1 MDFGRFFCFGGGA
14 ALVFQKKGYY
24 MASWMIHFRVAQAL
38 LDRKALGEDPALPL
52 TEAFVMGN
60 IAPDS
65 GMPTPEGGY
74 VPDKNTSH
82 FMRRFEGVP
91 AGQNPERCDLHLFSR
106 EWLIPS
112 LRGGDPAAA
121 AFYLGYLCHLVTDN
135 AWVRDF
141 IYPAKL
147 RFASL
152 RLVNGV
158 ETPEGIARFYAFL
171 KRDWYDMDFRFVRHH
186 PDLPAYRL
194 FLEAEDVENRYLPFF
209 PADAFAVKRRE
220 IGDFYR
226 RGAASVEER
235 EVYVSPAEAEEF
247 VTRVTEEITGDF
259 GDLFSLFCAKLTFYS
274 QTPPAFMV

>member
-1 MDFGRFFCFGGGA
+1 
-14 ALVFQKKGYY
+14 
-24 MASWMIHFRVAQAL
+24 MASWMIHFRVADAL
-38 LDRKALGEDPALPL
+38 LGADIWGDAPEAVKAAFALGN
-52 TEAFVMGN
+52 V
-60 IAPDS
+60 APDS
-65 GMPTPEGGY
+65 GAPTPDGGY
-74 VPDKNTSH
+74 APDKNTSH

-91 AGQNPERCDLHLFSR
+91 AGQNPERCDPDLFAK
-106 EWLIPS
+106 EWLIPA
-112 LRGGDPAAA
+112 LEGDDPAAA

-141 IYPAKL
+141 IYPAKVQ
-147 RFASL
+147 FAHL
-152 RLVNGV
+152 RLVDGV
-158 ETPEGIARFYAFL
+158 ETPEGVARFYAFL
-171 KRDWYDMDFRFVRHH
+171 KKDWYDMDFLYINRH
-186 PDLPAYRL
+186 PDLPAYLL

-209 PADAFAVKRRE
+209 PANAFAVKRRE

-274 QTPPAFMV
+274 QNPPACMV

>member
-1 MDFGRFFCFGGGA
+1 
-14 ALVFQKKGYY
+14 
-24 MASWMIHFRVAQAL
+24 
-38 LDRKALGEDPALPL
+38 
-52 TEAFVMGN
+52 
-60 IAPDS
+60 
-65 GMPTPEGGY
+65 
-74 VPDKNTSH
+74 
-82 FMRRFEGVP
+82 MRRFEGVP
-91 AGQNPERCDLHLFSR
+91 AGQNPERCDPHLFSR

-171 KRDWYDMDFRFVRHH
+171 KKDWYDMDFLYLRRH

-194 FLEAEDVENRYLPFF
+194 FLEAPSLENRFLPFF
-209 PADAFAVKRRE
+209 PADAFERKRRE
-220 IGDFYR
+220 MRAFYR
-226 RGAASVEER
+226 NGVATVMERAVYIREE
-235 EVYVSPAEAEEF
+235 EAEEF
-247 VTRVTEEITGDF
+247 VARVVGEILREF
-259 GDLFSLFCAKLTFYS
+259 GELFSVVCSKLTSYS
-274 QTPPAFMV
+274 QIDEKSMVQLVH